1 MLTQDQR
8 RQQATSIE
16 MMMEA
21 CTGIDS
27 GHILIA
33 VEAMLEARPDLHATH
48 LEAFAQRMS
57 RRADDME
64 RKSR

>member
-1 MLTQDQR
+1 MMTQDQR
-8 RQQATSIE
+8 RQQANSIE

-21 CTGIDS
+21 CKGIDS

-33 VEAMLEARPDLHATH
+33 VEAMLEAHHDLHATH

-64 RKSR
+64 RQSR